1 MSLVTVP
8 GGPNSPLFN
17 WDADLTRTAL
27 HHRLRISF
35 LHQDSAHCVVKSS
48 IASATT
54 PQLQT
59 PCDRTP
65 TYLFFKSLIDF
76 CGRAILKHVERV
88 YFCFSGFGLELGS
101 SWNFSLPQPSKHKSK
116 SDVQKSCEYHTNQRF
131 ESNR

>member
-1 MSLVTVP
+1 MSLGTVP

-35 LHQDSAHCVVKSS
+35 LHQNSAHCVVKSS

-54 PQLQT
+54 PQPQT

-65 TYLFFKSLIDF
+65 TYLFFRSLIDF
-76 CGRAILKHVERV
+76 CDRSSFIHVARV
-88 YFCFSGFGLELGS
+88 YFCFLVFVSIWDRRGIS
-101 SWNFSLPQPSKHKSK
+101 PSLSHRNTSPSPMYKNPVNITS
-116 SDVQKSCEYHTNQRF
+116 QRF
-131 ESNR
+131 EANR